1 MSAFNEINNNTSF
14 KKKVVRPKSTVQL
27 DADLGK
33 LPPQAVDVEE
43 VVIGAIMMVKGAFDK
58 AYPILKDANCFYKDS
73 HREIFSAIIDLHKEN
88 WPIDI
93 LTVTQKLKKNG
104 TLDSVGGPFYV
115 SQLVN
120 RVSSSVNIEF
130 HARIVV
136 EKHLHREVIRISTDM
151 VKSSYEET
159 VDVLSLIEKLVKD
172 SEGLR
177 AVNLTTSEVINEDTK
192 SDTEDLLMTFNGN
205 IFLTTGNI
213 SGMVAPP
220 GTGKS
225 NVCEAIVAAC
235 VASKFKKDIDSLGF
249 GADIWGKEVLFI
261 DTERSKND
269 SIKGWRRLR
278 ARCQSIGNEK
288 EMLAPDGSIKGVYYE
303 NFKKIAQKNDRRT
316 KLESLLSSM
325 RFKIAIIDGIA
336 DFVSGVNDE
345 EGSVEFLGWL
355 CAMADKFQLG
365 IFITIHDNPSIGKT
379 KPRGHLGSEFYRKAE
394 GMLLLAKVPNGVEEE
409 QRKLTTNFEFGK
421 MRNASNNNELHFS
434 WDTEKGMFLT
444 LAEQPHISAPVRETA
459 KRIGKSEETVLEML
473 NEFIDIFDGSGG
485 YTMLEIDL
493 RNRLSKKNYSKS
505 TIYSRIK
512 TMKESGYLITPEK
525 AVVELVLPQNI
536 KAPF

>member
-1 MSAFNEINNNTSF
+1 MSEFQ
-14 KKKVVRPKSTVQL
+14 KSQQSTFTRRQKPRLSDTQL
-27 DADLGK
+27 AADMGK

-43 VVIGAIMMVKGAFDK
+43 VVIGAIMLIKGAFDK
-58 AYPILKDANCFYKDS
+58 AYPILKSPDCFYKQSNQD
-73 HREIFSAIIDLHKEN
+73 IFSAIIDLHKEN

-93 LTVTQKLKKNG
+93 MTVIQKLKKNG
-104 TLDSVGGPFYV
+104 KLDEVGGPFYV

-120 RVSSSVNIEF
+120 RVSSSENIEF

-136 EKHLHREVIRISTDM
+136 EKHLQREVIRISSEM
-151 VKSSYEET
+151 AKSSYEDT
-159 VDVLSLIEKLVKD
+159 ADVLSIIERLIKD

-177 AVNLTTSEVINEDTK
+177 AVNLTTSEVINETTK

-235 VASKFKKDIDSLGF
+235 VASKFKKNIDSLGF

-278 ARCQSIGNEK
+278 ARCESIGNEK
-288 EMLAPDGSIKGVYYE
+288 EMLAPDGSIRGVYYE
-303 NFKKIAQKNDRRT
+303 NFKKIAHKNDRRT
-316 KLESLLSSM
+316 KLEALLSSM

-394 GMLLLAKVPNGVEEE
+394 GMLLLAKVPNGVEE

-421 MRNASNNNELHFS
+421 MRNASNSNELHFT

-444 LAEQPHISAPVRETA
+444 LAEQPHISAPVSETA
-459 KRIGKSEETVLEML
+459 KKIGKSEETVLEML
-473 NEFIDIFDGSGG
+473 NEFIDIYDNSGG

-493 RNRLSKKNYSKS
+493 KNRLSKKNYSRSK
-505 TIYSRIK
+505 IYSRIK
-512 TMKESGYLITPEK
+512 TMKDTGYLIEEAK
-525 AVVELVLPQNI
+525 GVLELVLPQSI